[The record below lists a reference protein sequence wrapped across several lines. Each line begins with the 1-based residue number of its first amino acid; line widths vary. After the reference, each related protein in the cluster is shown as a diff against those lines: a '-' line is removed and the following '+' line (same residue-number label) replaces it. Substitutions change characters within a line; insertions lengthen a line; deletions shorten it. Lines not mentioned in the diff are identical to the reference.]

1 MPDVAC
7 YSHAL
12 LVDSGLYI
20 KRSFSNTLFT
30 NSFHELRARFPRIG
44 SSREEN
50 VAVGPKHAVPEQG
63 PANAAPVQFG
73 VEGGAMRPPRV
84 WIGLNV
90 LKSRV
95 DPGSPVRSR

>member
-1 MPDVAC
+1 MNYAHV
-7 YSHAL
+7 
-12 LVDSGLYI
+12 
-20 KRSFSNTLFT
+20 
-30 NSFHELRARFPRIG
+30 
-44 SSREEN
+44 SRESAHLE
-50 VAVGPKHAVPEQG
+50 KKMSLLLRSMRMPEQG